1 MSTLK
6 RLVGEKSAL
15 LRVEAP
21 LRPRQSPMRR
31 LYGTRRFMTWLND
44 EVPMIK
50 ATMWGG
56 DVPAPQ
62 QAAVLLADFI
72 GGAQFDYPTRIR
84 YLQPRTSGVW
94 ELKSGDLRIFG
105 WFPEHDCFIAANGA
119 DAYEVKRPGGYAAMV
134 ARAADCRKRLD
145 LDEPKFITSTE
156 LRHVI
161 SG

>member
-1 MSTLK
+1 MSTLGS
-6 RLVGEKSAL
+6 LVETGAL

-21 LRPRQSPMRR
+21 LRPKQLPMRR
-31 LYGTRRFMTWLND
+31 LYGTRRFNNWLNA
-44 EVPMIK
+44 EVPMIT

-56 DVPAPQ
+56 DMSAAQ

-72 GGAQFDYPTRIR
+72 AGEPFDYPTRIK
-84 YLQPRTSGVW
+84 YLKPATSGVW
-94 ELKSGDLRIFG
+94 ELKSGDLRIFE

-119 DAYEVKRPGGYAAMV
+119 DAYDVKQSGGYASMIH
-134 ARAADCRKRLD
+134 RAVECRDRLD
-145 LDEPKFITSTE
+145 LDEPKFIRSTE